1 MVEHSAGD
9 ISLKRIVRTSDHR
22 SHYVTGAIPQWTKDD
37 LRLHLYNE
45 ILEGIDG
52 KYYTSTS
59 QLIMPR
65 SALKPFLDTLRSAI
79 RNDTI
84 TENVQATDIPPSISK
99 LIEGAKQ
106 EDKIKKV
113 KAGKKKV
120 QKIRLK

>member
-1 MVEHSAGD
+1 MVEHSVGD
-9 ISLKRIVRTSDHR
+9 MSLKRIVRTSDHR

-52 KYYTSTS
+52 YYYTSTS
-59 QLIMPR
+59 QLIIPR

-79 RNDTI
+79 KKDTI
-84 TENVQATDIPPSISK
+84 SKNVQATDVPPSISQ

-106 EDKIKKV
+106 EEKIKP
-113 KAGKKKV
+113 GKKKV

>member
-1 MVEHSAGD
+1 MVEHSVGD
-9 ISLKRIVRTSDHR
+9 MSLKRIVRTSDHR

-52 KYYTSTS
+52 YYYTSTS
-59 QLIMPR
+59 QLIIPR
-65 SALKPFLDTLRSAI
+65 SALKPFLDTLRSPI
-79 RNDTI
+79 KNDTI
-84 TENVQATDIPPSISK
+84 SENVQATDVPPSISQ

-106 EDKIKKV
+106 EEKIKP
-113 KAGKKKV
+113 GKKKV